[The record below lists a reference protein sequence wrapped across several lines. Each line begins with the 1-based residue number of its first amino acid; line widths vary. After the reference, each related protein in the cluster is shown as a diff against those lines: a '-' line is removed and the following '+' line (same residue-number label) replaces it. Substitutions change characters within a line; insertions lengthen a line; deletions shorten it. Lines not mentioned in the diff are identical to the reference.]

1 MKNLTTGRGFLIQGP
16 SNLRNV
22 EVLESEGPQTLTAS
36 HMQFSGRLITT
47 QILRQIHDTMDNDS
61 QEPDLQLTRGTYE
74 CQEELPMALEVGTG
88 KQYNLCG

>member
-1 MKNLTTGRGFLIQGP
+1 
-16 SNLRNV
+16 
-22 EVLESEGPQTLTAS
+22 
-36 HMQFSGRLITT
+36 MQFSGRLITT

-88 KQYNLCG
+88 KQYNLCGRDAEEAGQ